1 MREVP
6 KAMAAKLL
14 ASADGLVTSWD
25 DVRMDDIAS
34 TSGVPRATLYYY
46 FSSKEDVLA
55 FLLRQLLDAL
65 TEAVALADQPDQPVP
80 DRLAAVVRAQL
91 SHLGESPAVA
101 QLLVSNLGKAG
112 KLPDI
117 AAAINAAFHDPV
129 RRLLVLGAE
138 DGSLRAVDPE
148 LAATALYGAVT
159 VVGLRCL
166 VIEGSID
173 VDRVT
178 AQLLPMFWAGLQ
190 PAGS

>member
-1 MREVP
+1 MRQVP
-6 KAMAAKLL
+6 KAMAAKLV

-55 FLLRQLLDAL
+55 FLLHQLLDAL
-65 TEAVALADQPDQPVP
+65 TDAVAEADRPDQPVP
-80 DRLAAVVRAQL
+80 DRLAAVVRSQL

-117 AAAINAAFHDPV
+117 AAAINAAFHEPV

-178 AQLLPMFWAGLQ
+178 AQLLPMFWAGLR
-190 PAGS
+190 PEAT